1 PDQRANNCDRE
12 MHRRKRSL
20 DGHGVEAFAPNAC
33 LFDWAAQHKYRHVS
47 SECGWEI
54 VTSGWWDLNPRPV
67 AAATALLSPIELIST
82 SAGLV
87 VSLALRCF
95 RTSGKTF
102 AADQNPR
109 HAMLRRFGLTGVVTT
124 NSFSQILARTDVAP
138 SGFLAAQYVTVK
150 HF

>member
-54 VTSGWWDLNPRPV
+54 VTSGWWDLNPRPL
-67 AAATALLSPIELIST
+67 AAATALLSRIELIPT

-87 VSLALRCF
+87 VPLALRCVR
-95 RTSGKTF
+95 RTRKTF
-102 AADQNPR
+102 PADHTPGP
-109 HAMLRRFGLTGVVTT
+109 AMLLR
-124 NSFSQILARTDVAP
+124 
-138 SGFLAAQYVTVK
+138 
-150 HF
+150 